1 MPRAD
6 FLTGLVIFALGIYM
20 ACEGLKMPGAGG
32 FIEAGGEPGRVPIM
46 LGLVLAL
53 LALIL
58 VARAVS
64 RGGHKWSN
72 SKPLERD
79 TRIGVARSA
88 LAATICCLYA
98 LVLIGAT
105 FLGWEVK
112 YSEATFLFLLVF
124 VAGFEWQH
132 APQQGERTWSR
143 LLDTAPRLAQALI
156 SRSSPFPKSV
166 APYLWLLL
174 TASLQAALVTA
185 AVTYLF
191 EQQFYVK
198 LP

>member
-20 ACEGLKMPGAGG
+20 ALEGLRMPGAGG
-32 FIEAGGEPGRVPIM
+32 FIEAGGEPGRVPVM
-46 LGLVLAL
+46 LGAVLAL

-58 VARAVS
+58 VAQSVS
-64 RGGHKWSN
+64 RGGHRWPD
-72 SKPLERD
+72 SKALERD

-88 LAATICCLYA
+88 LAAAICCLYA
-98 LVLIGAT
+98 LGLIGAT
-105 FLGWEVK
+105 ILGWEVK

-132 APQQGERTWSR
+132 APRQGERTWSR
-143 LLDTAPRLAQALI
+143 LSSTAPRLAQALS
-156 SRSSPFPKSV
+156 SRCGGFPKPV
-166 APYLWLLL
+166 APYLWLIL
-174 TASLQAALVTA
+174 TAALQAALVTA